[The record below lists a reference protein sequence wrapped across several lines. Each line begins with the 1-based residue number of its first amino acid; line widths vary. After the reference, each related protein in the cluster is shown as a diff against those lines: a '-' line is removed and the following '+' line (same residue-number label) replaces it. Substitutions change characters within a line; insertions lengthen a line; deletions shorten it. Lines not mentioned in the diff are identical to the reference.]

1 MKVRRKIIKI
11 DEERCDGCGLC
22 IIGCAEGA
30 LKIVDGKAKVLADKF
45 CDGLG
50 ACIGECPKDALTI
63 VEKETDEFDEIA
75 VEKHLAQME
84 KKQTHEEPA
93 PLTGCPSTTL
103 QSFAPKACQ
112 KANQPTAHEG
122 GASALSHWPV
132 QIRLVPPQAPFL
144 KNANLLVAADCTP
157 LAYPDFH
164 GRFLKG
170 KVVLMGCPKFDD
182 VQDYIDRFASI
193 FSESDI
199 ASITAVIMEVPCCSG
214 LPYILQK
221 GMEKAGKTVPM
232 ETVVLSTRG
241 EILEQRQDN
250 ILNAQVV

>member
-1 MKVRRKIIKI
+1 MKVRRKIIEI

-30 LKIVDGKAKVLADKF
+30 LKIIDGKAKVVADKF

-50 ACIGECPKDALTI
+50 ACIGECPNDALTI
-63 VEKETDEFDEIA
+63 VEKEADEFDEIA
-75 VEKHLAQME
+75 VEEHLSQTGT
-84 KKQTHEEPA
+84 KQTHEAPA
-93 PLTGCPSTTL
+93 PFSGCPSATL
-103 QSFAPKACQ
+103 QSFTPTACQ
-112 KANQPTAHEG
+112 KANQPTAHKG

-132 QIRLVPPQAPFL
+132 QIRLVPPNAPFL

-164 GRFLKG
+164 ERFLKG

-182 VQDYIDRFASI
+182 VQDYIDRFAAI
-193 FSESDI
+193 FSVSDI

-214 LPYILQK
+214 LPYIIKK

-232 ETVVLSTRG
+232 QTVVISTRG
-241 EILEQRQDN
+241 EILAQRV
-250 ILNAQVV
+250 AY

>member
-1 MKVRRKIIKI
+1 MRVRRKIIEI
-11 DEERCDGCGLC
+11 DEERCDGCGQC

-30 LKIVDGKAKVLADKF
+30 LKLVDGKAKVVADKF

-50 ACIGECPKDALTI
+50 ACIGECPNDALTI
-63 VEKETDEFDEIA
+63 VEKEADEFDEIA
-75 VEKHLAQME
+75 VEEHLSRME
-84 KKQTHEEPA
+84 KKQTGEAPA
-93 PLTGCPSTTL
+93 PSSGCPSATL
-103 QSFAPKACQ
+103 QSFAPTSCQ

-132 QIRLVPPQAPFL
+132 QIRLVPPNAPFL

-164 GRFLKG
+164 ARLLKG

-182 VQDYIDRFASI
+182 VQDYIDRFAAI
-193 FSESDI
+193 FSASDI

-214 LPYILQK
+214 LPYIIKK

-232 ETVVLSTRG
+232 ETVVISTRG
-241 EILEQRQDN
+241 EILEQRV
-250 ILNAQVV
+250 A

>member
-1 MKVRRKIIKI
+1 MKVRRKIIEI

-30 LKIVDGKAKVLADKF
+30 LKIIDGKAKVVADKF

-50 ACIGECPKDALTI
+50 ACLGECPNDALAI

-75 VEKHLAQME
+75 VEEHLSQME
-84 KKQTHEEPA
+84 KEQTHGTPA
-93 PLTGCPSTTL
+93 PSTGCPSATL
-103 QSFAPKACQ
+103 QSFAPTTCQ

-122 GASALSHWPV
+122 GVSALSHWPV

-144 KNANLLVAADCTP
+144 KNAHLLVAADCTP

-164 GRFLKG
+164 ERLLKG

-182 VQDYIDRFASI
+182 VQDYIDRFAAI
-193 FSESDI
+193 FSAADI
-199 ASITAVIMEVPCCSG
+199 ASITAAIMEVPCCSG
-214 LPYILQK
+214 LPYIIKK

-232 ETVVLSTRG
+232 ETVVISTRG
-241 EILEQRQDN
+241 QILEQRV
-250 ILNAQVV
+250 A